1 MAISSSS
8 RGLRPGV
15 CTSTTR
21 PSNPYDGMVIYET
34 DTDKVAVYD
43 VNAWVYKTGTSHIA
57 PALVFVTGATY
68 SAVTSVSLPTSTF
81 SSTYQNYLVIFNN
94 TTATSN
100 CNLTLRMR
108 ASGTDASA
116 ANYQNMLKK
125 VTNVNTEAIIG
136 TNTQTSFFMGD
147 QSATTPYTAIVN
159 VQAPNLAQR
168 TVIYPQIYSETTGTS
183 QNSFVGVS
191 VYADT
196 TQYDS
201 LTLIS
206 SVATNITGNYKVYG
220 YVNS

>member
-1 MAISSSS
+1 M
-8 RGLRPGV
+8 GV
-15 CTSTTR
+15 PSGYTSAQ
-21 PSNPYDGMVIYET
+21 V
-34 DTDKVAVYD
+34 VQAVP
-43 VNAWVYKTGTSHIA
+43 TGINS
-57 PALVFVTGATY
+57 ALVFITGATY

-108 ASGTDASA
+108 ASGTDATA
-116 ANYQNMLKK
+116 GTYQNMLKK

-136 TNTQTSFFMGD
+136 TNSQTSFFMGD

-183 QNSFVGVS
+183 QNSFVGS
-191 VYADT
+191 SSITDG